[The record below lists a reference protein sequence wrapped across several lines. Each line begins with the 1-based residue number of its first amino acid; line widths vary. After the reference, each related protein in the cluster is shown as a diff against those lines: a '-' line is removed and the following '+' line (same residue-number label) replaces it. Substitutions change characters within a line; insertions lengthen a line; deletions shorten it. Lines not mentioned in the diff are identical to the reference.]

1 MLLIKVCGNCRPCTF
16 MEYMFCW
23 GRKKLVDKMHELIHV
38 HVTRTFKRFT
48 TQLIHLFID
57 VAQCSMYIRST
68 KTLHHVHPY
77 SLWDY
82 SVESWKGGNA
92 PWSGPGQNIAT
103 ARNVFPTEA
112 RQKAFLVQGLQS
124 DLKKLFRWIKSFDR
138 HRYHNAIRSCWI
150 DIPWTDRLW
159 CHQFPLLNHK
169 ITLLWRRYVM
179 TTDKIEP

>member
-1 MLLIKVCGNCRPCTF
+1 MFICVCLSICGLFNFYPQNERWESFFFIGGCEELSSVYREGVNARRRGNLLKMLLIKLCGNCRPCTF

-68 KTLHHVHPY
+68 KTLHHVDPY

-82 SVESWKGGNA
+82 SVESWKRWQHPLIRTGSKHCRGKKCFSNRSTTKSLSC
-92 PWSGPGQNIAT
+92 PRHSIRPK
-103 ARNVFPTEA
+103 
-112 RQKAFLVQGLQS
+112 KALS
-124 DLKKLFRWIKSFDR
+124 
-138 HRYHNAIRSCWI
+138 
-150 DIPWTDRLW
+150 
-159 CHQFPLLNHK
+159 
-169 ITLLWRRYVM
+169 M
-179 TTDKIEP
+179 